1 MEEINE
7 KAKYCLNCKV
17 KPCATKGCPLENNI
31 PKFIEQIKE
40 NNFNNGV
47 ITATRNSLK
56 FRMAVFE

>member
-40 NNFNNGV
+40 NNYQK
-47 ITATRNSLK
+47 AELYR
-56 FRMAVFE
+56 RA